1 MRTHDSHVDED
12 ADRAAITG
20 NPATITAQAAPAPN
34 VRVAPAASHG
44 RKAAPGQGGAWC
56 ADDLQGADRAQD
68 TGAQDTGAQ
77 DTVAQDTGEAPDA
90 ARRPGRPRSER
101 AEQSIIEATI
111 EALAERGIDGV
122 HCEDV
127 AARAGV
133 GKATLY
139 RRWGGKEDLLIAA
152 FAAMKHPLPE
162 PRGESVRAD
171 LIALLAVIA
180 ADADDPRFAQQY
192 ALLHGAGER
201 YPRLVARYREQVV
214 EPRREL
220 VRIVLR
226 RGIEAGELRA
236 DIDVEVA
243 MLMLTGAVMA
253 RGKHDP
259 TPAAPGFVDR
269 AVDELLRGIAVAR

>member
-1 MRTHDSHVDED
+1 MRTHDTHVGQD
-12 ADRAAITG
+12 ADLEAIAGDPSTV
-20 NPATITAQAAPAPN
+20 PLTAVPRPAPN
-34 VRVAPAASHG
+34 VRVAPAAGHG
-44 RKAAPGQGGAWC
+44 RNTAPGPGGAWC
-56 ADDLQGADRAQD
+56 DVQD
-68 TGAQDTGAQ
+68 TGTPATGTPDA
-77 DTVAQDTGEAPDA
+77 GEAPDA

-152 FAAMKHPLPE
+152 FAAMKHPLPQ
-162 PRGESVRAD
+162 PRGESVRED
-171 LIALLAVIA
+171 LITLLTVVA

-214 EPRREL
+214 EPRRDL
-220 VRIVLR
+220 VRAVLR
-226 RGIEAGELRA
+226 RGIETGELRPG
-236 DIDVEVA
+236 IDVEVA

-269 AVDELLRGIAVAR
+269 AVDELLRGIAVDRAG

>member
-1 MRTHDSHVDED
+1 MRTHDTHVGQD
-12 ADRAAITG
+12 ADREAIAGDPSTVSLTEG
-20 NPATITAQAAPAPN
+20 PMPAPN

-44 RKAAPGQGGAWC
+44 RKAAPGPGGAWC
-56 ADDLQGADRAQD
+56 DVQD
-68 TGAQDTGAQ
+68 TGDQDTGVP
-77 DTVAQDTGEAPDA
+77 DTGAPDTGEAPDA

-101 AEQSIIEATI
+101 AEQSIIEATLA
-111 EALAERGIDGV
+111 ALAERGIDGV

-162 PRGESVRAD
+162 PRGETVRED
-171 LIALLAVIA
+171 LITLLTVVA

-201 YPRLVARYREQVV
+201 YPRLVARYREEVV
-214 EPRREL
+214 EPRRDL
-220 VRIVLR
+220 VRSVLR
-226 RGIEAGELRA
+226 RGIETGELRSG
-236 DIDVEVA
+236 IDVEVA

-259 TPAAPGFVDR
+259 TPAAPGFVDS
-269 AVDELLRGIAVAR
+269 AVDELLRGIAVDHAG

>member
-1 MRTHDSHVDED
+1 MRTHDSHVTED
-12 ADRAAITG
+12 GLTEAVIG
-20 NPATITAQAAPAPN
+20 NSATDALAPGRVPGPN

-44 RKAAPGQGGAWC
+44 RKAAPGGPGPAGAWC
-56 ADDLQGADRAQD
+56 ADDIQGADHAP
-68 TGAQDTGAQ
+68 
-77 DTVAQDTGEAPDA
+77 DTGEAPDA

-101 AEQSIIEATI
+101 AEQAIIDATI
-111 EALAERGIDGV
+111 EALGERGIDGV

-171 LIALLAVIA
+171 LVTLLTVVA

-192 ALLHGAGER
+192 ALLHGAEER

-220 VRIVLR
+220 VRSVLR
-226 RGIEAGELRA
+226 RGIETGELRPG
-236 DIDVEVA
+236 IDVEVA

-269 AVDELLRGIAVAR
+269 AVDELLRGIAVDRAR